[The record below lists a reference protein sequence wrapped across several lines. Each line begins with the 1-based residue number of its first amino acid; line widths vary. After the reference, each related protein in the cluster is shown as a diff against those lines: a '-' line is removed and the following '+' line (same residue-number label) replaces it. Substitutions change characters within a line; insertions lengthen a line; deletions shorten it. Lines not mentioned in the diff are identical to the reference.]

1 LWYET
6 ANRNLKSKI
15 KMKMKTI
22 EIPAEMHDQLVELA
36 TEYMTQDNRATA
48 TPYLFQVQ
56 ETVEVAAYSGCGEE
70 VWCDDEGGTFDD
82 EAADEYLK
90 QYILDNELDLVFD
103 EMADWEK
110 EQWFEK
116 DGWRKINQ
124 TTEHRYSNAFFT
136 GKGCQE
142 HIRINGH
149 NLNKPV
155 DYLNVAFRNA
165 EFDLVSSLFKHLYN
179 QKNSN

>member
-1 LWYET
+1 
-6 ANRNLKSKI
+6 
-15 KMKMKTI
+15 MKMKTI
-22 EIPAEMHDQLVELA
+22 EIPEEMHNKLVELA

-48 TPYLFQVQ
+48 KPYLFQVQ

-70 VWCDDEGGTFDD
+70 VWCDEEGGTFDD
-82 EAADEYLK
+82 DEADAYLK
-90 QYILDNELDLVFD
+90 QYIEDNDVEQPFD
-103 EMADWEK
+103 TMQDWEK

-116 DGWRKINQ
+116 QGWRQIFQ

-136 GKGCQE
+136 GKGCKE

-149 NLNKPV
+149 NLNQPV

-165 EFDLVSSLFKHLYN
+165 EFDLVADLFKHLYN
-179 QKNSN
+179 QQKSN